1 MKSNDLPFVISFLRM
16 ASSSLVHLTAVAVA
30 VGGAFFFILLFAV
43 VVGDFLLALLS
54 CDLDEEDDAADAAEV
69 DEQSIVFV
77 LLRTLLRVLPSAP
90 LPLPSLSLLTLDLV
104 GMVDDIVNY
113 CERGASR
120 ES

>member
-43 VVGDFLLALLS
+43 VGDFLLALLC
-54 CDLDEEDDAADAAEV
+54 CDLDEEEDDDAAGAAEV
-69 DEQSIVFV
+69 DEPSIVFA
-77 LLRTLLRVLPSAP
+77 LLRILLRVLPSVP

-104 GMVDDIVNY
+104 GMVGDIVNY
-113 CERGASR
+113 CEF
-120 ES
+120 